1 VTRFSE
7 EYETEVEM
15 TEHLSTKTLERF
27 HQHALTTMDRSLIY
41 DHVLSCE
48 ECRKQIVSP
57 EIEVVALETLSADLL
72 SEKVEEALHLDYET
86 IESYVDG
93 TLDTSGR
100 NQIAAHLNVCSTC
113 SAEVSDLRESLAAMT
128 DTAAIGGKNRVS
140 LRQKLQGFVRPPFLQ
155 SPLRISIAVAFM
167 ILLAITV
174 AVVWRLTSTDP
185 AAVSN
190 KELTADTNPTPTQSP
205 VTVQSSSSP
214 SPTPAASPSPATPFT
229 SPTEP
234 GRQILALN
242 DGPNK
247 IVLERSGK
255 LRGVEALP
263 VGTQRAVREV
273 LLANNITK
281 PEVLNELSVP
291 SVSQRAPAGDL
302 EAATVI
308 YPVQTVITDQ
318 TPTLQWSPAKGA
330 TTYRVEIGDANFRQ
344 VAKSED
350 LPRTVHSW
358 KFSTPLRRG
367 GIYTWTVR
375 AIDGDGDSLTS
386 QAKFKILPDEK
397 INELAQLR
405 VTRSHLGLGIFYA
418 REGMLEE
425 AERELQIFQKENP
438 GTTLPAHLLQ
448 QIKSWQRR

>member
-1 VTRFSE
+1 
-7 EYETEVEM
+7 M

-57 EIEVVALETLSADLL
+57 EIEAVALENLSADLL
-72 SEKVEEALHLDYET
+72 SEGKQESLHLDYET

-113 SAEVSDLRESLAAMT
+113 SAEVSDLRESLSAMT
-128 DTAAIGGKNRVS
+128 DTAAIGGKNRIS
-140 LRQKLQGFVRPPFLQ
+140 LRQKLQGFVRPPFFQ
-155 SPLRISIAVAFM
+155 SPLRVSVAVAFM

-174 AVVWRLTSTDP
+174 AVVWRLTSTNP
-185 AAVSN
+185 AAVPN
-190 KELTADTNPTPTQSP
+190 KELTADANPTPTQSP

-214 SPTPAASPSPATPFT
+214 SPAVSPSPATPSK

-234 GRQILALN
+234 DQQILALN

-247 IVLERSGK
+247 IVLQRSGK
-255 LRGVEALP
+255 LSGVEALP
-263 VGTQRAVREV
+263 VGSRRAVREV
-273 LLANNITK
+273 LLANNIAK
-281 PEVLNELSVP
+281 PQVLNELSVP

-302 EAATVI
+302 EAAVSI
-308 YPVQTVITDQ
+308 YPVQRVITDQ

-350 LPRTVHSW
+350 LPPTVHSW
-358 KFSTPLRRG
+358 KPSTALRRG

-375 AIDGDGDSLTS
+375 AIDAEGNSVTS
-386 QAKFKILPDEK
+386 QGKFKVLSDHK
-397 INELAQLR
+397 LNELAQLKAA
-405 VTRSHLGLGIFYA
+405 RSHLGLGIFYA
-418 REGMLEE
+418 REGMLVD
-425 AERELQIFQKENP
+425 AERELQTLQRENRRI
-438 GTTLPAHLLQ
+438 TLPVRLLE
-448 QIKSWQRR
+448 QIKSWQRP